1 MASQGKKVKL
11 ETAVIGLGRFGSSL
25 ACALMQHGCAVLGV
39 DRDEELVQQHRD
51 LLTHVV
57 RINST
62 DDKALQDIDITAY
75 DVVIVA
81 IGTDFEANLM
91 TTVALKNLGM
101 KTIICKASTERQKQ
115 ILEKIGASRVVL
127 PESDAGELLAKDI
140 ASHVHE
146 LVLESGYRVTELPV
160 PNSLVGRT
168 LFSANLTQ
176 RCNVTVLAVNSPGR
190 GMESPSTAYEL
201 QARDLL
207 LVMGSRDDIERL
219 LKLD

>member
-11 ETAVIGLGRFGSSL
+11 EAAVIGLGRFGSSL
-25 ACALMQHGCAVLGV
+25 ACELMQRGCAVLGV

-57 RINST
+57 RINSM
-62 DDKALQDIDITAY
+62 DDKALQDIDITSY
-75 DVVIVA
+75 DAVIVA

-91 TTVALKNLGM
+91 TTVALKNM
-101 KTIICKASTERQKQ
+101 NVKTIICKASTERQKQ
-115 ILEKIGASRVVL
+115 ILEKVGASRVVL
-127 PESDAGELLAKDI
+127 PESDAGKLLARDI

-160 PNSLVGRT
+160 PSSLVGRT
-168 LFSANLTQ
+168 LFTANLKQ
-176 RCNVTVLAVNSPGR
+176 RCNVTVLAINRPGR
-190 GMESPSTAYEL
+190 GMESPSTAYAL
-201 QARDLL
+201 QADDLL

-219 LKLD
+219 LRLD